1 MATAAPTA
9 ATWTWPP
16 DVLAFAAEQGATKFL
31 EPMLEMTRRVFPNA
45 RKLSVCLEEDW
56 EIANERWI
64 AFEVQMAGLTPDQY
78 VELHNQWSDGLFEAC
93 PAPQVCTF
101 VLALDILE

>member
-1 MATAAPTA
+1 MATVAHTA

-16 DVLAFAAEQGATKFL
+16 DVLKFAAEQDASKLL
-31 EPMLEMTRRVFPNA
+31 EPMLEMTRRVFPDA
-45 RKLSVCLEEDW
+45 LMLSTCLEVDW

-64 AFEVQMAGLTPDQY
+64 AFEVEMAHLTAEQY
-78 VELHNQWSDGLFEAC
+78 VDFHNQWSDGLFEVC

-101 VLALDILE
+101 VLALDIKE